1 MGFTMSN
8 KVWTPFYEALAS
20 FYEELLDE
28 NGEIKGA
35 IYESKTYFYKPPKA
49 DKHYRAVLRVDN
61 AEALKDEL
69 DELATA
75 FYAAHR
81 AANKEKKGYDPT
93 KIPKLPMYL
102 PRINEDEN
110 IFKMQVHENKAH
122 SSTNYKKD
130 EMIPVMSIL
139 RGALNL
145 NKNVNSNHEK
155 ASNGKDFY
163 DTVQA
168 LRDDGY
174 NVEIDKYNES
184 PFVIASIKAER
195 LCELYKCDSIQR
207 RFFTGRQIRA
217 NFFTKTDGKLER
229 STLKSVGVLLTDTDI
244 EVVRSHERT
253 TRTDA
258 IYTAQHPDEIVLEVI
273 PDALR
278 SGRLYKKYK
287 VE

>member
-1 MGFTMSN
+1 MSN
-8 KVWTPFYEALAS
+8 SVWTPFYEALAS

-28 NGEIKGA
+28 NGQIKGA
-35 IYESKTYFYKPPKA
+35 IYESKPYFYKPPRA
-49 DKHYRAVLRVDN
+49 DKHYRAVLRVDD
-61 AEALKDEL
+61 ADALKDEL
-69 DELATA
+69 DEVATA
-75 FYAAHR
+75 FYASHR
-81 AANKEKKGYDPT
+81 AANEGRKDYDVT

-145 NKNVNSNHEK
+145 TKNINSNHEK
-155 ASNGKDFY
+155 TSDQKDFY

-168 LRDDGY
+168 LRDEGY
-174 NVEIDKYNES
+174 IVEIDKYNES
-184 PFVIASIKAER
+184 PFVIASINAER
-195 LCELYKCDSIQR
+195 LCELYECDSIQR

-217 NFFTKTDGKLER
+217 NFFSRIDGKLQK

-244 EVVRSHERT
+244 EVVHSHERT

-258 IYTAQHPDEIVLEVI
+258 IYTAEHPDEIVLEAI
-273 PDALR
+273 PPMLR

-287 VE
+287 AK